1 MLMSNALYKNN
12 TDIPKEM
19 ILGNLLFLTL
29 TDVEIPANVLATIFT
44 NNNIPE
50 KYVKDISPA
59 DAFRRATSSV
69 KNKIIQLSKSSGGT
83 EKVRVEID
91 EVRSDPAGI
100 KRIIGFK
107 SVDEINED
115 INYKSVGE
123 AIFVRSTG
131 KITVMP
137 SRVVSNPEY
146 TEADNLCKEIKTKFD
161 SWVIYHN
168 KDTVRNIINR
178 IVTDTHP
185 VNLMPTGICKF
196 IPVAS
201 MDLLYNL
208 KNALEE
214 INAYSV
220 SNGNTKNI
228 VEIIPVINTVEQR
241 QMIEKNFKAEITDE
255 LFKFTQELKGVIT
268 KRQALSS
275 KTAVSYI
282 EKFNTL
288 KEKAKEYEEMLGI
301 YIASLHEQIKESI
314 KLVDDN
320 TKQKK
325 DS

>member
-1 MLMSNALYKNN
+1 MSNALYKNN

-69 KNKIIQLSKSSGGT
+69 KNKIIQLQNSSGGA

-131 KITVMP
+131 KMTVMP
-137 SRVVSNPEY
+137 S
-146 TEADNLCKEIKTKFD
+146 
-161 SWVIYHN
+161 
-168 KDTVRNIINR
+168 
-178 IVTDTHP
+178 
-185 VNLMPTGICKF
+185 
-196 IPVAS
+196 
-201 MDLLYNL
+201 
-208 KNALEE
+208 
-214 INAYSV
+214 
-220 SNGNTKNI
+220 
-228 VEIIPVINTVEQR
+228 
-241 QMIEKNFKAEITDE
+241 
-255 LFKFTQELKGVIT
+255 T
-268 KRQALSS
+268 KRTISISILQGRALMR
-275 KTAVSYI
+275 
-282 EKFNTL
+282 
-288 KEKAKEYEEMLGI
+288 KELMRNERR
-301 YIASLHEQIKESI
+301 
-314 KLVDDN
+314 
-320 TKQKK
+320 
-325 DS
+325 